1 MVGSVEELEGELV
14 TLSELL
20 TTPRGSE
27 CLFCYAYRMLNC
39 HGCNGK
45 LRWAAHWRDLRA
57 PRATALERRLG
68 SHGGYCDCEIF
79 MNGWTASSAITTYDF
94 ETDDEIWPNPMPEC
108 QGVRPRSTQPCPLW
122 QRLSRR
128 GGY

>member
-14 TLSELL
+14 ALSELL
-20 TTPRGSE
+20 TTPRGKE
-27 CLFCYAYRMLNC
+27 CLFCYSYRMLNS

-45 LRWAAHWRDLRA
+45 LRWAAHWRNLRA

-68 SHGGYCDCEIF
+68 SHGGFCDCEIF

-108 QGVRPRSTQPCPLW
+108 PGVRPRSTQPCPLW

-128 GGY
+128 RGW